1 MGEAAFGTTA
11 ATQRTV
17 CGRRRRFETAVRVSR
32 DTVKPL
38 WVISARRALI
48 LIHVFVFGW
57 SSQINTYI

>member
-1 MGEAAFGTTA
+1 
-11 ATQRTV
+11 V